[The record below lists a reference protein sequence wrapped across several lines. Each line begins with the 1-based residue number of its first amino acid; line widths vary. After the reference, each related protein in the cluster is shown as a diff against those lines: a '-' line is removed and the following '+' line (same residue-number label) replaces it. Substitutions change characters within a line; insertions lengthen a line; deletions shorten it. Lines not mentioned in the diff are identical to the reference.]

1 MAVRKKSKVAESEIS
16 LTHVD
21 DKGRAKMVDISSKR
35 VTEREAVARASIY
48 MQPQTL
54 EMIEDLR
61 IKKGD
66 VLAIAQVA
74 GIMAAKRTDEIIPL
88 CHTLQINSVDLEFE
102 TDKERSCID
111 IQSTVK
117 TRGRTGVEMEALVA
131 VSTAA
136 LVIYDMCKA
145 VDRGMTITDIQLLKK
160 SGGRSGTYLKE
171 QDKQ

>member
-1 MAVRKKSKVAESEIS
+1 MAARKKSKGTENEIQ

-21 DKGRAKMVDISSKR
+21 GKGRAKMVDISDKKT
-35 VTEREAVARASIY
+35 TEREAVARASIY

-54 EMIEDLR
+54 EMIEGLR

-88 CHTLQINSVDLEFE
+88 CHTLQVNSVDLEFE
-102 TDKERSCID
+102 TDRERSCID
-111 IQSTVK
+111 IKSTVK

-136 LVIYDMCKA
+136 LAIYDMCKA
-145 VDRGMTITDIQLLKK
+145 VDRGMTITDIRLMKK
-160 SGGRSGTYLKE
+160 SGGRSGTYLRNGE
-171 QDKQ
+171 